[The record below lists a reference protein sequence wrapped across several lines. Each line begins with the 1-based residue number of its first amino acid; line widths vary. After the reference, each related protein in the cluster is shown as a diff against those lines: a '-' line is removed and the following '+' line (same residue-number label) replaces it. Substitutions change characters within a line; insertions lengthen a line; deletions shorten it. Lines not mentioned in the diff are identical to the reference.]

1 MKFAKWMSDNG
12 ALWGL
17 SGQVPASAAAR
28 VDPTFTGSDIYQ
40 YQEAFVNSLDFIHYT
55 PPITVSTEIFAENVQ
70 TPLVIGWQSVM
81 LGAVSA
87 SDALAEMQAG
97 IQAVLDR

>member
-1 MKFAKWMSDNG
+1 MKFASWMSGSG

-17 SGQVPASAAAR
+17 SGQIPASATAR
-28 VDPTFTGSDIYQ
+28 ADETFTGSDIYQ
-40 YQEAFVNSLDFIHYT
+40 YQEAFVNSLDFIYHT
-55 PPITVSTEIFAENVQ
+55 PPITTSTEVFAENVQ

-81 LGAVSA
+81 LDAASA
-87 SDALAEMQAG
+87 SDAFAEMQSG

>member
-1 MKFAKWMSDNG
+1 MAP
-12 ALWGL
+12 
-17 SGQVPASAAAR
+17 SGVCRVKSPPARRRAPTKPSRAAIFINTR
-28 VDPTFTGSDIYQ
+28 
-40 YQEAFVNSLDFIHYT
+40 EAFVNSLDFIHYT

-81 LGAVSA
+81 LGAASA
-87 SDALAEMQAG
+87 ADALADMQAG